1 MRKIILGILALGI
14 ILAAGVFL
22 SENVSRFDAE
32 RPAPKTPALEPL
44 AERLSRATIP
54 VSVPIAAVGETL
66 ERRTPKQES
75 GLKKNALGEHFAQ
88 SELSWNL
95 VRSDLRVSG
104 RGGALSVAAKLSG
117 EARATGILQLVRKID
132 VSASG
137 DVLASVSLTASPTLK
152 ENWRVSPNLSEVKID
167 IQRADIPIKRI
178 GNLDVREHILPGVGI
193 TADIP
198 IKRIGNLDV
207 REHILPGVGIT
218 ADKLRTQLN
227 RSVARSDFFRQAAR
241 EGWKRLCG
249 STPLGEDSGLW
260 LETKPVVARAAQI
273 RIDRENIRATIG
285 VELKTRLLTERTQ
298 PRCPFPKTLLIEKP
312 KPGGFEIVMPAII
325 DYETLERVLAEEV
338 VGKSLGKNVSVLI
351 KAIRVRPYGEGLLLE
366 TTVSVETDY
375 LSGTEARGTLYVLA
389 EPKLN
394 AKAQTLTLE
403 NVKLETDSQ
412 NVLFSMAGKAAE
424 PLLLDAV
431 SRRIPFD
438 LGPKLKELK
447 DGSENA
453 ISALSSE
460 NVSVTGKVS
469 RVRLTRLDV
478 GPEHLRL
485 LLTAEGRMR
494 ARVRAIP

>member
-1 MRKIILGILALGI
+1 MRKIILGILALGVI
-14 ILAAGVFL
+14 FATGIFL
-22 SENVSRFDAE
+22 SENVSRLDAE
-32 RPAPKTPALEPL
+32 RPTLKTPALEPL

-54 VSVPIAAVGETL
+54 VSVPIAAVGEAL

-75 GLKKNALGEHFAQ
+75 GLKKNALGERFAQ
-88 SELSWNL
+88 SELSWDL
-95 VRSDLRVSG
+95 KRSDLRVSG
-104 RGGALSVAAKLSG
+104 RSGALSVATELSG
-117 EARATGILQLVRKID
+117 EARATGVLKLVRKTD

-137 DVLASVSLTASPTLK
+137 DVLASVSLTASPTL
-152 ENWRVSPNLSEVKID
+152 ETNWRVSPNLSETKID
-167 IQRADIPIKRI
+167 IQR
-178 GNLDVREHILPGVGI
+178 
-193 TADIP
+193 ADIP

-227 RSVARSDFFRQAAR
+227 RSVARSDFFEQAAR

-273 RIDRENIRATIG
+273 RIDRKNIRATIG
-285 VELKTRLLTERTQ
+285 VEVKTRLLTERTQ

-312 KPGGFEIVMPAII
+312 KPGGFEIVMPALL
-325 DYETLERVLAEEV
+325 DYETLERTLAEEV

-375 LSGTEARGTLYVLA
+375 LSGTTARGTLYVLA

-438 LGPKLKELK
+438 LGPKLKELR

-453 ISALSSE
+453 LSALSSE
-460 NVSVTGKVS
+460 NISVTGKVN
-469 RVRLTRLDV
+469 RVRITRLDV

-494 ARVRAIP
+494 ATVRAIP

>member
-1 MRKIILGILALGI
+1 MRKIILGILALGVI
-14 ILAAGVFL
+14 FATGIFL
-22 SENVSRFDAE
+22 SENVSRLDAE
-32 RPAPKTPALEPL
+32 RPTLKTPALEPL

-54 VSVPIAAVGETL
+54 VSVPIAAVGEAL

-75 GLKKNALGEHFAQ
+75 GLKKNALGERFAQ
-88 SELSWNL
+88 SELSWDL
-95 VRSDLRVSG
+95 KRSDLRVSG
-104 RGGALSVAAKLSG
+104 RSGALSVATELSG
-117 EARATGILQLVRKID
+117 EARATGVLKLVRKTD

-152 ENWRVSPNLSEVKID
+152 TNWRVSPNLSETKID
-167 IQRADIPIKRI
+167 IQR
-178 GNLDVREHILPGVGI
+178 
-193 TADIP
+193 ADIP

-227 RSVARSDFFRQAAR
+227 RSVARSDFFEQAAR

-273 RIDRENIRATIG
+273 RIDRKNIRATIG
-285 VELKTRLLTERTQ
+285 VEVKTRLLTERTQ

-312 KPGGFEIVMPAII
+312 KPGGFEIVMPALL
-325 DYETLERVLAEEV
+325 DYETLERTLAEEV

-375 LSGTEARGTLYVLA
+375 LSGTTARGTLYVLA

-438 LGPKLKELK
+438 LGPKLKELR

-453 ISALSSE
+453 LSALSSE
-460 NVSVTGKVS
+460 NISVTGKVN
-469 RVRLTRLDV
+469 RVRITRLDV

-494 ARVRAIP
+494 ATVRAIP

>member
-1 MRKIILGILALGI
+1 MRKIILGILALGVI
-14 ILAAGVFL
+14 FAAGVFL

-54 VSVPIAAVGETL
+54 VFVPIAAVKETL

-75 GLKKNALGEHFAQ
+75 GLKKNALGERFAQ

-95 VRSDLRVSG
+95 VRSDLQVSG
-104 RGGALSVAAKLSG
+104 RSGALSVATELSG
-117 EARATGILQLVRKID
+117 EARATGAIQLARKID
-132 VSASG
+132 VSTSG
-137 DVLASVSLTASPTLK
+137 DVLASVSLTANPTLK
-152 ENWRVSPNLSEVKID
+152 ENWRVSPNLSETKIE
-167 IQRADIPIKRI
+167 IQR
-178 GNLDVREHILPGVGI
+178 
-193 TADIP
+193 ADIP

-273 RIDRENIRATIG
+273 RIDRKDIRATIG
-285 VELKTRLLTERTQ
+285 VEVKTRILTEKTQ
-298 PRCPFPKTLLIEKP
+298 PRCPFPKILLIEKS

-325 DYETLERVLAEEV
+325 DYEMLERTLAEEV
-338 VGKSLGKNVSVLI
+338 VGKSFGKNVSVLI
-351 KAIRVRPYGEGLLLE
+351 KATRVRPYGEGLLLE
-366 TTVSVETDY
+366 TTVVVETDL
-375 LSGTEARGTLYVLA
+375 LSGTGTKGTLYVLA

-394 AKAQTLTLE
+394 AKAQTITLE
-403 NVKLETDSQ
+403 NVRLETDSQ
-412 NVLFSMAGKAAE
+412 NVLFSVAGKAAE

-431 SRRIPFD
+431 SRQIPFD

-447 DGSENA
+447 NGAQDA
-453 ISALSSE
+453 FSALSSE
-460 NVSVTGKVS
+460 NVSVTGKVR
-469 RVRLTRLDV
+469 RVRITRLDV
-478 GPEHLRL
+478 GPENLRL
-485 LLTAEGRMR
+485 VLTAEGRAR
-494 ARVRAIP
+494 ATVQAIP

>member
-1 MRKIILGILALGI
+1 MKRIILGILVLGVI
-14 ILAAGVFL
+14 FAAGVFL
-22 SENVSRFDAE
+22 SENISRFDAE

-54 VSVPIAAVGETL
+54 VFVPIAAVKETL

-75 GLKKNALGEHFAQ
+75 GLKKNALGERFAQ

-104 RGGALSVAAKLSG
+104 RSGALSVATELSG
-117 EARATGILQLVRKID
+117 EARATGAIQLARKID
-132 VSASG
+132 VSTSG
-137 DVLASVSLTASPTLK
+137 DVLASVSLTANPTLK
-152 ENWRVSPNLSEVKID
+152 ENWRVSPNLSETKID
-167 IQRADIPIKRI
+167 IQR
-178 GNLDVREHILPGVGI
+178 
-193 TADIP
+193 ADIP

-273 RIDRENIRATIG
+273 RIDRKDIRATIG

-298 PRCPFPKTLLIEKP
+298 PRCPFPKILLIEKP

-325 DYETLERVLAEEV
+325 DYETLERTLAEEV
-338 VGKSLGKNVSVLI
+338 VGKSFGKNVSVLI

-366 TTVSVETDY
+366 TKVAAAADI

-394 AKAQTLTLE
+394 AKAQTITLE
-403 NVKLETDSQ
+403 NVRLETDSQ
-412 NVLFSMAGKAAE
+412 NVLFSVAGKAAE

-431 SRRIPFD
+431 SRQIPFD

-447 DGSENA
+447 NGAQDA
-453 ISALSSE
+453 FSALSSE
-460 NVSVTGKVS
+460 NVSVTGKVR
-469 RVRLTRLDV
+469 RVRITRLDV
-478 GPEHLRL
+478 GPENLRL
-485 LLTAEGRMR
+485 VLTAEGRAR
-494 ARVRAIP
+494 ATVQAIP

>member
-1 MRKIILGILALGI
+1 MRKIILGILVLGVI
-14 ILAAGVFL
+14 FATGIFL
-22 SENVSRFDAE
+22 SENISRFDAE
-32 RPAPKTPALEPL
+32 RPTPKTPALEPL
-44 AERLSRATIP
+44 AERLSRASIP
-54 VSVPIAAVGETL
+54 VSVPIASVGEAL
-66 ERRTPKQES
+66 ERRTPKQKS
-75 GLKKNALGEHFAQ
+75 GLKKNALGERFAQ

-104 RGGALSVAAKLSG
+104 QSGALSVATELSG
-117 EARATGILQLVRKID
+117 EARATGVLKLVRKID

-137 DVLASVSLTASPTLK
+137 DVLASVSLTASPTL
-152 ENWRVSPNLSEVKID
+152 ETNWRVSPNLSETKID
-167 IQRADIPIKRI
+167 IQR
-178 GNLDVREHILPGVGI
+178 
-193 TADIP
+193 ADIP

-285 VELKTRLLTERTQ
+285 VELKTHLLTERTQ
-298 PRCPFPKTLLIEKP
+298 PKCPFPKTLLIEKP

-325 DYETLERVLAEEV
+325 DYKTLERTLAEEV
-338 VGKSLGKNVSVLI
+338 VGKSLGENVSVVI

-366 TTVSVETDY
+366 TKVSVEADI

-394 AKAQTLTLE
+394 AKAQTITLE

-431 SRRIPFD
+431 SRQIPFD
-438 LGPKLKELK
+438 LDPELEKLR
-447 DGSENA
+447 DRAENTF
-453 ISALSSE
+453 SALSSE
-460 NVSVTGKVS
+460 NVSVTGKVR
-469 RVRLTRLDV
+469 RVRITRLDV

-485 LLTAEGRMR
+485 VLTAEGRAR
-494 ARVRAIP
+494 ATVRAIP

>member
-54 VSVPIAAVGETL
+54 VSVPIATVGETL

-75 GLKKNALGEHFAQ
+75 GLKKNALGGRFAQ

-95 VRSDLRVSG
+95 TRSDLQVSG

-117 EARATGILQLVRKID
+117 EARATGVLKLVRKID

-167 IQRADIPIKRI
+167 IQR
-178 GNLDVREHILPGVGI
+178 
-193 TADIP
+193 ADIP

-325 DYETLERVLAEEV
+325 DYETLERMLAEEV

>member
-54 VSVPIAAVGETL
+54 VSVPIAAVGEIL

-104 RGGALSVAAKLSG
+104 RGGALSVATELSG
-117 EARATGILQLVRKID
+117 EARAEGTFQLVRK
-132 VSASG
+132 VGFSTSG
-137 DVLASVSLTASPTLK
+137 DILASASLTANPTLK

-167 IQRADIPIKRI
+167 IQR
-178 GNLDVREHILPGVGI
+178 
-193 TADIP
+193 ADIP

-285 VELKTRLLTERTQ
+285 VEVKTRLLTERTQ